1 MKKIIIAF
9 TIIIILMIGISFSIE
24 NNEIKKVLTGQVI
37 YINNNQ
43 ITIQDDNNI
52 IYTFNGNNLITN
64 IGDNITIEYDKELNK
79 NTEFQEIDILNYKIN
94 NNDNILNDNGIF
106 SDYYNKAYN
115 KLQEMTIDEK
125 IGQLLLVRVPK
136 TKAKEILQKH
146 QFGGYLFFERDFKNK
161 TKSEVQKM
169 INDFQEISSIPLIT
183 AIDEEG
189 GKVSRI
195 SSNKNLLETPFKSSQ
210 ELYKEGGFE
219 LIKEDTINKSNI
231 LKELGLNVN
240 LAPVVDISTNENDYI
255 YERSLGENYLLTS
268 EYAKTVITAS
278 KNTGVS
284 YTLKHFPGY
293 GNNDDSHTDVTV
305 DNRDLNEL
313 ITKDLLP
320 FQEGIN
326 CGAELVLI
334 SHNIVTSLD
343 KVNPA
348 SLSPSIHNLLRN
360 ELGFTGIII
369 TDDIY
374 MGAIS
379 NIENSTLKALISGN
393 DLIITTDYEK
403 SINEIKTALENNII
417 DENLI
422 NKKVLR
428 LLAFKYYNNIIK

>member
-9 TIIIILMIGISFSIE
+9 TIIIILMFGISFSIE
-24 NNEIKKVLTGQVI
+24 NKEIKKLLTGQVI

-52 IYTFNGNNLITN
+52 IYTFNNDNLITN

-94 NNDNILNDNGIF
+94 DNDNILNDNGIF

-136 TKAKEILQKH
+136 TKAKETLQKH

-161 TKSEVQKM
+161 TKSEVQKI
-169 INDFQEISSIPLIT
+169 INDFQEISNIPLIT

-219 LIKEDTINKSNI
+219 LIKKDTINKSNI

-293 GNNDDSHTDVTV
+293 GSNNDSHTDVTI
-305 DNRDLNEL
+305 DNRDLNEF
-313 ITKDLLP
+313 INKDLLP

-326 CGAELVLI
+326 YGAELVLI

-428 LLAFKYYNNIIK
+428 LIAFKYYNNIIK

>member
-24 NNEIKKVLTGQVI
+24 NKEIKKLLTGQVI
-37 YINNNQ
+37 YINSNQ

-52 IYTFNGNNLITN
+52 IYTFNNDNLITN

-94 NNDNILNDNGIF
+94 DNDNILNDNGIF

-136 TKAKEILQKH
+136 TKAKETLQKH

-169 INDFQEISSIPLIT
+169 INDFQEISNIPLIT

-219 LIKEDTINKSNI
+219 LIKKDTINKSNI

-255 YERSLGENYLLTS
+255 YERSLGENCLLTS

-293 GNNDDSHTDVTV
+293 GNNNDSHTDVTV
-305 DNRDLNEL
+305 DNRDLNEF
-313 ITKDLLP
+313 INKDLLP

-403 SINEIKTALENNII
+403 SINEIKTALKNNIV